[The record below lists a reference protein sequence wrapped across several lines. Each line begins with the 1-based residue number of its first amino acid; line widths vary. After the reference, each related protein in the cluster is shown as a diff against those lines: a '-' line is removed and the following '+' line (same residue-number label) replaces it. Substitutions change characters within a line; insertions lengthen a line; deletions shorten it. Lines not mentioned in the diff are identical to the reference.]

1 MKVRQLMGKNV
12 VKKEYH
18 FTEIKKKSLLIIFI
32 MLVFYLTIGT
42 VISTSYTLI
51 TGQALNEIQSNVFLW
66 AIDLVTTAVLLFSL
80 WYFIAGSFKDLKEK
94 GFANLIKWIVL
105 GFLFQL
111 LMATAGYTLMAIIVF
126 VGKIHL
132 SLSNQTAV
140 SELAKR
146 FVLINFIDVVIIGPF
161 IEELFF
167 RVFVFGLLKHKKL
180 ILSIVLSALLF
191 GLAHVMRELIQ
202 GEIVS
207 ALVTMIM
214 YSFSG
219 AALAILYAKRKNF
232 MIPLIVHSLWNL
244 MGFSLSLLRGF
255 LS

>member
-1 MKVRQLMGKNV
+1 M
-12 VKKEYH
+12 KKEYY
-18 FTEIKKKSLLIIFI
+18 FIEIKKKSLLIILI
-32 MLVFYLTIGT
+32 MLILYLTIGRI
-42 VISTSYTLI
+42 ISTAYTLI

-80 WYFIAGSFKDLKEK
+80 WYFISGSFKDLKEK
-94 GFANLIKWIVL
+94 GFGNLIKWIVL

-126 VGKIHL
+126 AGKIHL
-132 SLSNQTAV
+132 SLSNQAAV
-140 SELAKR
+140 TELAKR
-146 FVLINFIDVVIIGPF
+146 FVLINSIDVVIIGPF

-167 RVFVFGLLKHKKL
+167 RVLVFGLLKHKKL
-180 ILSIVLSALLF
+180 ILTIVLSALLF

-232 MIPLIVHSLWNL
+232 MIPLMVHMLWNL
-244 MGFSLSLLRGF
+244 MSFSLSLLRGF

>member
-1 MKVRQLMGKNV
+1 M
-12 VKKEYH
+12 KKEYH
-18 FTEIKKKSLLIIFI
+18 FTEIKKKSLLIILI
-32 MLVFYLTIGT
+32 MLILYLTIGRI
-42 VISTSYTLI
+42 ISTAYTLI
-51 TGQALNEIQSNVFLW
+51 TGQALNEIQSNIFIW
-66 AIDLVTTAVLLFSL
+66 AIDIVTTIVLLFSL

-126 VGKIHL
+126 AGKIHL

-180 ILSIVLSALLF
+180 IISIVLSTLLF
-191 GLAHVMRELIQ
+191 SLAHVIQELIQ

-214 YSFSG
+214 YTFSG

-232 MIPLIVHSLWNL
+232 MVPLIVHSLWNL